1 MNKALPFV
9 IAAVVVG
16 GALTPVLMAKQANP
30 ADRAAN
36 AQIAVDK
43 MSNVQ
48 KISYAMGYQLSGQ
61 MPPEV
66 DVNTFSEGVRD
77 GKTKTPP
84 RVSEEQIS
92 QAFMAFQKE
101 QQAAA
106 QHEQDKNV
114 ANQGSAN
121 DVNQQFLAENAKK
134 PGVVTTASGLQYQVL
149 TQGSGAKPKAT
160 DEVKV
165 DYEGKLIDGTVFDSS
180 LERGEPLAFALNQ
193 VIPGWTEG
201 LQLMQ
206 EGAKYRLFI
215 PAKLGY
221 GSQDMGKIPPNSTLI
236 FDVTLIK
243 VNP

>member
-1 MNKALPFV
+1 MNKALPYIIAV
-9 IAAVVVG
+9 IVAG

-30 ADRAAN
+30 ADRVAN
-36 AQIAVDK
+36 GQTAVDK

-77 GKTKTPP
+77 GKAKKEP

-92 QAFMAFQKE
+92 QAFMAFQQE

-106 QHEQDKNV
+106 QQAQQKND
-114 ANQGSAN
+114 AKQGSVN
-121 DVNQQFLAENAKK
+121 DANQQFLVDNAKK

-149 TQGSGAKPKAT
+149 QEGKGVKPKASS
-160 DEVKV
+160 EVKV
-165 DYEGKLIDGTVFDSS
+165 HYEGKLIDGTVFDSS
-180 LERGEPLAFALNQ
+180 LKRGEPLAFALNQ

-221 GSQDMGKIPPNSTLI
+221 GSQDMGTIPPNSTLI